1 MIKCIAFDMDDTLYD
16 ERDYYGSGFAAV
28 AGRIAAD
35 FRLPVGEIFHTLCRI
50 FDSGNRQNTFAAAA
64 AEMGIIFKEGY
75 IEKLVKIFREH
86 TPDINL
92 PADSRAVLENL
103 KQRYKL
109 GLITDGYLPA
119 QRLKLKS
126 LNIEKFFDCII
137 YTEEL
142 GRENWKP
149 SPVGFEKLIA
159 VLKILPQQCVYVGDN
174 LERDFSAPNKM
185 GFKTIRIIRENR
197 IHFGKAANALVA
209 ANYEIDL
216 ISKLPDLLR
225 RIDGL

>member
-16 ERDYYGSGFAAV
+16 ERDYYISGFTTVAA
-28 AGRIAAD
+28 RIATD
-35 FRLPVGEIFHTLCRI
+35 FRLPTEEIFHALCRI
-50 FDSGNRQNTFAAAA
+50 FDGGNRQNTFDTAAS
-64 AEMGIIFKEGY
+64 EMGIIFKEGY
-75 IEKLVKIFREH
+75 IENLVKIFREH

-92 PADSRAVLENL
+92 PPDSRAVLKDL
-103 KQRYKL
+103 KGRYKL

-119 QRLKLKS
+119 QRLKVKS
-126 LNIEKFFDCII
+126 LDIETYFDCII

-149 SPVGFEKLIA
+149 SPAGFEKLTA
-159 VLKILPQQCVYVGDN
+159 DLKIPPQQCVYVGDN

-197 IHFGKAANALVA
+197 IHFGKAADSQAS
-209 ANYEIDL
+209 ANYEIDS
-216 ISKLPDLLR
+216 IAKLQDLLR
-225 RIDGL
+225 KIDSV

>member
-16 ERDYYGSGFAAV
+16 ERDYYGSGFAVV
-28 AGRIAAD
+28 APRIAAD
-35 FRLPVGEIFHTLCRI
+35 FRLPTEEIFHTASRI
-50 FDSGNRQNTFAAAA
+50 FDSGNRRNTFDTVA

-75 IEKLVKIFREH
+75 VENLVKLFREH

-92 PADSRAVLENL
+92 PADSRAVLEDL

-126 LNIEKFFDCII
+126 LDIERCFDCII

-149 SPVGFEKLIA
+149 SPAGFEKLITDM
-159 VLKILPQQCVYVGDN
+159 KITPQQCAYVGDN

-197 IHFGKAANALVA
+197 IHFGKAADANAA
-209 ANYEIDL
+209 ANYEIDS

-225 RIDGL
+225 RIDDL